1 MFQTKKEDKI
11 IEKELSEMVIS
22 NLPDKE
28 VRVMD
33 RRMLKEPG

>member
-1 MFQTKKEDKI
+1 MFQRKKEDKI
-11 IEKELSEMVIS
+11 TEKELSEMVIS